1 MRCDRHLDE
10 IRPLT
15 PPLSFSGLL
24 LGTVLLYPS
33 ALLAQTTDPLAARSK
48 GSTTAPVTVYEMADF
63 QCPACRMFTVT
74 VMPTVDSEFIRTGKV
89 RWVFINLPLPSI
101 HPNALAAA
109 EVATCAARQGR
120 FWQTHDALY
129 LHQDAWARLP
139 QPRDTLVALAQRAGV
154 DRDKLNA
161 CIQGGTARSEVEQD
175 AQRAARSGAH
185 STPSFYIEGGLLE
198 GAPYTPDPMRRVLDS
213 VYTAR
218 TAARRNPK

>member
-1 MRCDRHLDE
+1 MRGDRHLDKVG
-10 IRPLT
+10 PLNRAII
-15 PPLSFSGLL
+15 LSSLL
-24 LGTVLLYPS
+24 LAAARGG
-33 ALLAQTTDPLAARSK
+33 LAQTVDPLAARSK
-48 GSTTAPVTVYEMADF
+48 GSATAPVTVYEMADF

-161 CIQGGTARSEVEQD
+161 CVQGGTARVEVEQD

-185 STPSFYIEGGLLE
+185 ATPSFYIEGGLLE
-198 GAPYTPDPMRRVLDS
+198 GAPYTPDPMRRMLDS

-218 TAARRNPK
+218 TASRRNPK

>member
-1 MRCDRHLDE
+1 MRSHRHLDKVG
-10 IRPLT
+10 PLNRAII
-15 PPLSFSGLL
+15 LSSLL
-24 LGTVLLYPS
+24 LG
-33 ALLAQTTDPLAARSK
+33 AGRGGLAQTVDPLAARSK
-48 GSTTAPVTVYEMADF
+48 GSATAPVTVYEMADF

-74 VMPTVDSEFIRTGKV
+74 VMPAVDSEFIRTGKV
-89 RWVFINLPLPSI
+89 RWVFVNLPLTSI

-109 EVATCAARQGR
+109 VVAMCAARQGR

-129 LHQDAWARLP
+129 LHQDAWARLT
-139 QPRDTLVALAQRAGV
+139 QPRDTLLALAQRAGV

-161 CIQGGTARSEVEQD
+161 CIQRGTARSEVEQD

-218 TAARRNPK
+218 TASRPNPK

>member
-1 MRCDRHLDE
+1 M
-10 IRPLT
+10 
-15 PPLSFSGLL
+15 
-24 LGTVLLYPS
+24 
-33 ALLAQTTDPLAARSK
+33 QTADPLAARSK
-48 GSTTAPVTVYEMADF
+48 GSATAPVTVYEMADF

-74 VMPTVDSEFIRTGKV
+74 VMPAIDSEFIRTGKV

-109 EVATCAARQGR
+109 EVAMCAARQGR

-139 QPRDTLVALAQRAGV
+139 QPHDSLVALAQRVGV

-161 CIQGGTARSEVEQD
+161 CLQGGTARAEVERD

-185 STPSFYIEGGLLE
+185 ATPSFYIEGGLLE

-213 VYTAR
+213 VYAVRTAR
-218 TAARRNPK
+218 GGRKPK

>member
-1 MRCDRHLDE
+1 
-10 IRPLT
+10 
-15 PPLSFSGLL
+15 
-24 LGTVLLYPS
+24 
-33 ALLAQTTDPLAARSK
+33 
-48 GSTTAPVTVYEMADF
+48 
-63 QCPACRMFTVT
+63 MFTVT

-139 QPRDTLVALAQRAGV
+139 QPHDTLVALAQRAGV

-161 CIQGGTARSEVEQD
+161 CIQRGT
-175 AQRAARSGAH
+175 AARSGAH

-213 VYTAR
+213 VYAAR